1 MRALDGKVVAVTGAS
16 SGSGL
21 GVARRFVAEG
31 AKVVL
36 LARGKERLERVAAEL
51 GKRAAAIATDVG
63 DPDSVRTA
71 FEHIDARFG
80 KLDVL
85 VNNAAIYRPCAVEHL
100 GVLVGVDTD
109 DDVELLCERE
119 LRSLNRGVPVVGS
132 GPSAPAAG
140 L

>member
-31 AKVVL
+31 AEVVL
-36 LARGKERLERVAAEL
+36 LARGRERLERVAAEL
-51 GKRAAAIATDVG
+51 GERAAAIATDVG
-63 DPDSVRTA
+63 DPDSVRAT

-85 VNNAAIYRPCAVEHL
+85 VRAPHR
-100 GVLVGVDTD
+100 
-109 DDVELLCERE
+109 
-119 LRSLNRGVPVVGS
+119 RSWHRRRGARGRVATGWRGVRCRWFRRWWW
-132 GPSAPAAG
+132 
-140 L
+140 